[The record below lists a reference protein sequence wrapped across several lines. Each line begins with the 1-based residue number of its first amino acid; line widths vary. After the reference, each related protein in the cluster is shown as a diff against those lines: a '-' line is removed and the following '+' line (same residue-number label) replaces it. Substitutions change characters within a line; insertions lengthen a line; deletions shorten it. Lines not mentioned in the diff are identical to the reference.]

1 MIATGGKVLAK
12 AKTKKSGSR
21 LPAFR
26 DDAEE
31 RKFWET
37 HTPGTYVEQMRP
49 GRVRVSKQ
57 LSERVKARGR
67 PLRRERAG

>member
-1 MIATGGKVLAK
+1 MAK
-12 AKTKKSGSR
+12 TKTKKSGSR

-37 HTPGTYVEQMRP
+37 HTPGAYVEQLRP

-57 LSERVKARGR
+57 FSKHVKTRGR
-67 PLRRERAG
+67 PLRQERAG